1 MFSNSSTQST
11 YENDHYGNNLPSNLH
26 QYLNI
31 PSVPGSSRSVE
42 MSSYRKVHQELEP
55 PLLLCQENRFIKV
68 KLEYLVLNLVFKV

>member
-11 YENDHYGNNLPSNLH
+11 YENDHHGVNNVLPNLH

-31 PSVPGSSRSVE
+31 PSIPGSSRSVE

-55 PLLLCQENRFIKV
+55 PLLLCQENRFR
-68 KLEYLVLNLVFKV
+68 